1 MCAVMTASTPTSSTE
16 GERGQ
21 GYGRG
26 ACVRVCCGPN
36 AGMSLIYYHLRGW
49 WCSGSV
55 MWCCC
60 CRSAAGSNRLRCAS
74 LFWNSC
80 RLKEVAA
87 RGGGPLRLRGT
98 WHGLGRY
105 SLVPRTTGCLARP
118 GAMPGHQRSWLR
130 GAARWLA
137 GCRLHASMHARTGA
151 ARCPYAEIDLD
162 SLSVQSYSAGEAW
175 SQSCMYRY
183 MLGKDRQSP
192 AAWVERRSRM
202 VSRSTA
208 APQARVLLWSC
219 SRPCA

>member
-1 MCAVMTASTPTSSTE
+1 MLQARHYLAVSVRGELGQARSYSAGHCHAHNSMCAVMTASTPTSSTE

-105 SLVPRTTGCLARP
+105 SLVPCTTGCLARP
-118 GAMPGHQRSWLR
+118 GAMPGQY
-130 GAARWLA
+130 
-137 GCRLHASMHARTGA
+137 GCTVWQNS
-151 ARCPYAEIDLD
+151 
-162 SLSVQSYSAGEAW
+162 
-175 SQSCMYRY
+175 
-183 MLGKDRQSP
+183 
-192 AAWVERRSRM
+192 
-202 VSRSTA
+202 
-208 APQARVLLWSC
+208 
-219 SRPCA
+219 

>member
-60 CRSAAGSNRLRCAS
+60 CRNATGSSRLRCAS

-105 SLVPRTTGCLARP
+105 SLVPRTTEPYGQP
-118 GAMPGHQRSWLR
+118 
-130 GAARWLA
+130 
-137 GCRLHASMHARTGA
+137 LHRHANCCSRVADHMLSSHARACAGTN
-151 ARCPYAEIDLD
+151 
-162 SLSVQSYSAGEAW
+162 LSYGE
-175 SQSCMYRY
+175 
-183 MLGKDRQSP
+183 
-192 AAWVERRSRM
+192 V
-202 VSRSTA
+202 V
-208 APQARVLLWSC
+208 
-219 SRPCA
+219 

>member
-60 CRSAAGSNRLRCAS
+60 CRSAAGSSRLRCAS

-118 GAMPGHQRSWLR
+118 GAMPGHPWSWLR

-151 ARCPYAEIDLD
+151 ARCPYAEIDLIHYLY
-162 SLSVQSYSAGEAW
+162 SRTQLVRHGVNLACTGTCWERTGKVQRHG
-175 SQSCMYRY
+175 
-183 MLGKDRQSP
+183 
-192 AAWVERRSRM
+192 
-202 VSRSTA
+202 
-208 APQARVLLWSC
+208 
-219 SRPCA
+219 

>member
-1 MCAVMTASTPTSSTE
+1 M
-16 GERGQ
+16 
-21 GYGRG
+21 
-26 ACVRVCCGPN
+26 RVCCGPN

-60 CRSAAGSNRLRCAS
+60 CRSAAGSSKLRCAS

-118 GAMPGHQRSWLR
+118 GAMPGHSGRGSAVQRA
-130 GAARWLA
+130 GWLA
-137 GCRLHASMHARTGA
+137 AGCTQACMHTRTGA
-151 ARCPYAEIDLD
+151 ARYPYADLALIHYPY
-162 SLSVQSYSAGEAW
+162 SRTQLVRPESVGDVPVHVGKGQAQSSG
-175 SQSCMYRY
+175 M
-183 MLGKDRQSP
+183 
-192 AAWVERRSRM
+192 SRTTEPYGQPLHRH
-202 VSRSTA
+202 VDC
-208 APQARVLLWSC
+208 C
-219 SRPCA
+219 SRVADHMLSSHARACAGTNLSYGEVV

>member
-1 MCAVMTASTPTSSTE
+1 MKELKKGHFCHAQNSMCAVMIANTPTSSTE

-49 WCSGSV
+49 WYSGSV

-60 CRSAAGSNRLRCAS
+60 CYRAATSNKLRCAS

-105 SLVPRTTGCLARP
+105 SLAPRTTGCLARP
-118 GAMPGHQRSWLR
+118 GAMPGPSGRGSALQRA
-130 GAARWLA
+130 GWLA
-137 GCRLHASMHARTGA
+137 AVCTQACILAPERLDAH
-151 ARCPYAEIDLD
+151 
-162 SLSVQSYSAGEAW
+162 
-175 SQSCMYRY
+175 
-183 MLGKDRQSP
+183 
-192 AAWVERRSRM
+192 
-202 VSRSTA
+202 
-208 APQARVLLWSC
+208 VLILT
-219 SRPCA
+219 

>member
-1 MCAVMTASTPTSSTE
+1 MPSRLVPPAGAPGFVARFLSSGSSSGTFRTDARVDVGGYCGGARRVPGRSCSCWWAPAGTSVAALGLVVSRPVNCHAHNSMCAVMTASTPTSSTE

-60 CRSAAGSNRLRCAS
+60 CRSATGSNRLRCAS

-80 RLKEVAA
+80 RLKVVAA

-105 SLVPRTTGCLARP
+105 SLVPCTTGCLARP
-118 GAMPGHQRSWLR
+118 GAMPGH
-130 GAARWLA
+130 
-137 GCRLHASMHARTGA
+137 
-151 ARCPYAEIDLD
+151 
-162 SLSVQSYSAGEAW
+162 
-175 SQSCMYRY
+175 
-183 MLGKDRQSP
+183 
-192 AAWVERRSRM
+192 
-202 VSRSTA
+202 
-208 APQARVLLWSC
+208 
-219 SRPCA
+219 

>member
-1 MCAVMTASTPTSSTE
+1 MAHEEEHVVGVHVCMRRCPPPDGQHAVFTSETRAKTFPHPAWRLRCAGRVVFACAWATNRVKRVVVTICHAHNSMCAVMTASTPTSSTE

-55 MWCCC
+55 MWYCC
-60 CRSAAGSNRLRCAS
+60 CRNAAGSNRLRCAS

-105 SLVPRTTGCLARP
+105 SLVPIRP
-118 GAMPGHQRSWLR
+118 
-130 GAARWLA
+130 
-137 GCRLHASMHARTGA
+137 
-151 ARCPYAEIDLD
+151 
-162 SLSVQSYSAGEAW
+162 
-175 SQSCMYRY
+175 
-183 MLGKDRQSP
+183 
-192 AAWVERRSRM
+192 
-202 VSRSTA
+202 
-208 APQARVLLWSC
+208 
-219 SRPCA
+219 